1 MSEAW
6 WKERVF
12 YQIYPRSFQDSNG
25 DGIGDLRGIIS
36 RLDYLKSLGVGAVWL
51 CPVYD
56 SPNADMGYDIRDYEK
71 IMAEFGTMED
81 FDELLREMHSR
92 DIKLIMDLVVNHSS
106 DEHRW
111 FVESRSSRES
121 PYRDYYIWRDG
132 KDGREPNNWASF
144 FTPSAW
150 SYDEGT
156 DQWYLHLFS
165 EKQPDLN
172 WENPSVR
179 EEVYSMINRWF
190 DRGVDGFRMDV
201 ISVLAKAPGL
211 PDGKGTPG
219 TGGYVFSSEHFA
231 FQPKLHEYLREMR
244 RRCFD
249 GRNCMCVG
257 ETSFVTTENANS
269 VVGDGR
275 ELDLLFQ
282 FDLMDMDGE
291 GSKWNT
297 IPLDVPK
304 FKRIVAAWQGA
315 IDWNTLFLG
324 NHDQPRIVSRFG
336 DTSSKELW
344 KRSAKCLAA
353 LMYLQRGTPFIYQ
366 GEELGMT
373 NAPFETREQL
383 RDVEELN
390 LLALCRSEAELEW
403 AWRGI
408 KAKGRDNARTPMQWS
423 AGENAGFTT
432 GEPWIMLNPNYTEI
446 NAEAEESDPD
456 SVLNYYRAL
465 IALRNS
471 TPALL
476 YGDWRELLP
485 ESCQVVAYTRGLDG
499 EEYAVLCNLSRESAT
514 LPCRLGDFGEPVL
527 SNMPTDPAADTL
539 RPYEAQVLKK
549 G

>member
-92 DIKLIMDLVVNHSS
+92 DIKLVMDLVVNHSS

-111 FVESRSSRES
+111 FVESRSSRDN

-156 DQWYLHLFS
+156 GQWYLHLFS

-179 EEVYSMINRWF
+179 EEVYAMINRWL

-201 ISVLAKAPGL
+201 ITVIAKAPGL
-211 PDGKGTPG
+211 PDGTGAPG
-219 TGGYVFSSEHFA
+219 NGGYVFSSEHFA

-244 RRCFD
+244 LRCFD
-249 GRNCMCVG
+249 GRDCMCVG
-257 ETSFVTTENANS
+257 ETSFVNTENAS
-269 VVGDGR
+269 SLVGDGR
-275 ELDLLFQ
+275 ELDLLFE
-282 FDLMDMDGE
+282 FDLVDSDCDGA
-291 GSKWNT
+291 KWNLV
-297 IPLDVPK
+297 PLDVSK
-304 FKRIVAAWQGA
+304 VKRIFSAWQGA

-336 DTSSKELW
+336 CTDSEELW
-344 KRSAKCLAA
+344 KRSAKCLAT

-390 LLALCRSEAELEW
+390 LLALCKSETELEW

-408 KAKGRDNARTPMQWS
+408 KAKGRDNARTPMQWN
-423 AGENAGFTT
+423 AGKNAGFTA
-432 GEPWIMLNPNYTEI
+432 GEPWIMLNPNYTWI
-446 NAEAEESDPD
+446 NVEAEEHDPD

-465 IALRNS
+465 IALRSS

-476 YGDWRELLP
+476 RGSWREVLP
-485 ESCQVVAYTRGLDG
+485 ESGQVVAFTRELEGEVYTI
-499 EEYAVLCNLSRESAT
+499 LCNLSGERAA
-514 LPCRLGDFGEPVL
+514 LPCALGEFGESVL
-527 SNMPTDPAADTL
+527 SNMPSDYAVKALEPYQALVL
-539 RPYEAQVLKK
+539 RRS
-549 G
+549 